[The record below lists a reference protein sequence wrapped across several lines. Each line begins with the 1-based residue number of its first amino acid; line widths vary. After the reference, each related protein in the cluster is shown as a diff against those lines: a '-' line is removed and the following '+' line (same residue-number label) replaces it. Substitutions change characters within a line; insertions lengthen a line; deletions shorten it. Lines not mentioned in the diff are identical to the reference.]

1 MFYSRMFLKRFCT
14 AHLISMFLFRFLDR
28 VPQECT
34 YFDLT
39 QVGGSPD
46 EEESAKFEAM
56 KKKKQILEISGR
68 KLLLREAHLHYHY
81 FRVL

>member
-1 MFYSRMFLKRFCT
+1 MVILTSLTHGCF
-14 AHLISMFLFRFLDR
+14 HFR
-28 VPQECT
+28 CN
-34 YFDLT
+34 LT

-56 KKKKQILEISGR
+56 KKKEQNLEISGR